1 MEFIVII
8 ENLKRAKGLIS
19 PFLFYLNMQKAYI
32 ILDVNINLRYNI
44 RVVKIKKLFVL
55 NLWTE
60 NEQGVDH
67 KPKEA

>member
-1 MEFIVII
+1 M
-8 ENLKRAKGLIS
+8 L
-19 PFLFYLNMQKAYI
+19 
-32 ILDVNINLRYNI
+32 LDVNINLRYNI